1 MYPPTKERTVILS
14 YCTMMYTFNKLVAVA
29 EVMAAGWEDHLSF
42 AGLEVS
48 VEGNQGF
55 VRLGELKEYPVYSPD
70 ENVCMPE
77 YRVDYHTFSFLW
89 KDGEWV
95 MQKREAERVV
105 DLRQETEHELDELP
119 F

>member
-1 MYPPTKERTVILS
+1 
-14 YCTMMYTFNKLVAVA
+14 MMYTFNKLVAVA

-55 VRLGELKEYPVYSPD
+55 VRLGELKECAVYYPD

-77 YRVDYHTFSFLW
+77 YCIDYITYYFSWLDGQW
-89 KDGEWV
+89 VKDEPMV
-95 MQKREAERVV
+95 VEAANPFEEREE
-105 DLRQETEHELDELP
+105 EIDELP

>member
-1 MYPPTKERTVILS
+1 
-14 YCTMMYTFNKLVAVA
+14 
-29 EVMAAGWEDHLSF
+29 
-42 AGLEVS
+42 
-48 VEGNQGF
+48 
-55 VRLGELKEYPVYSPD
+55 
-70 ENVCMPE
+70 
-77 YRVDYHTFSFLW
+77 VDYHTFSFLW